1 MKYRHIRQLAGQ
13 HNLSMM
19 CRALKVTPQGYR
31 QWFQRC
37 PNRDKRLQE
46 KQKLVGAITEAYKD
60 SHHTYGRVRVRRELR
75 DQGINVGIKRVGDL
89 MRQEGLR
96 DA

>member
-19 CRALKVTPQGYR
+19 CRALKVTPQGYH

-37 PNRDKRLQE
+37 PKRDKRLQE
-46 KQKLVGAITEAYKD
+46 KQKLVGAITEAYKE
-60 SHHTYGRVRVRRELR
+60 SHHTYGLPRSFELPPTLSTPSQWPR
-75 DQGINVGIKRVGDL
+75 TR
-89 MRQEGLR
+89 
-96 DA
+96 